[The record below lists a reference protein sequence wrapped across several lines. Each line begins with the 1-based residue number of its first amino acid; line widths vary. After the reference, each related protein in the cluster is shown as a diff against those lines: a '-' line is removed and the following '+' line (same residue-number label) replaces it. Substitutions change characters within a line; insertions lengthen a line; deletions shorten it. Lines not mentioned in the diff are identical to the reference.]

1 MNIATPQPSQSRGGD
16 SRTFFSAWGAVSGG
30 RSWVN
35 KVQELSHFPVFYLK
49 LHCDRLPASHFKM
62 KEITEI
68 SVDTAERTQT
78 EHSVKSLHRGH
89 LAGWGW
95 GRGCGVPL
103 T

>member
-1 MNIATPQPSQSRGGD
+1 MNIATPQPSQSRGWD

-62 KEITEI
+62 KEIKIWKPEMI
-68 SVDTAERTQT
+68 F
-78 EHSVKSLHRGH
+78 
-89 LAGWGW
+89 
-95 GRGCGVPL
+95 PY
-103 T
+103 